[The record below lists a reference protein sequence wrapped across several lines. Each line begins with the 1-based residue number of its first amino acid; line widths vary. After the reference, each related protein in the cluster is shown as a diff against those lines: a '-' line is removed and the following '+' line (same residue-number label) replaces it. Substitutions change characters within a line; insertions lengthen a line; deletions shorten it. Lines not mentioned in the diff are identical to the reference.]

1 MPATQQRQ
9 ARSVV
14 SFVRRGERMTAGQQQ
29 AWETQWARLGR
40 DVDELPPGPIDLPG
54 WFERD
59 APVLLEIGSGMG
71 ETTAALAAAEPEVNY
86 LAVEVYKPGI
96 AQLLLRVEKL
106 GLTNLR
112 VLRGDA
118 IDVLGDHL
126 EPASLAGVRIFFPD
140 PWPKKRHH
148 KRRLVQPDFVTLI
161 ASRLAPGAL
170 LHMATDWEEYA
181 VGMRAACGAEPTLR
195 AVNAE
200 QPGGW
205 PPRPQWRPVT
215 KFERRARDEGRTT
228 RDVMFVKSI
237 TKE

>member
-1 MPATQQRQ
+1 MASTQQR
-9 ARSVV
+9 RSRAVV
-14 SFVRRGERMTAGQQQ
+14 SFVRRGERMTAGQQH
-29 AWETQWARLGR
+29 AWETHWARLGR
-40 DVDELPPGPIDLPG
+40 DVDELPPGPLDLTG

-96 AQLLLRVEKL
+96 AQLLMHVDKL

-118 IDVLGDHL
+118 IDVLDDHL

-148 KRRLVQPDFVTLI
+148 KRRLVQQDFVALI
-161 ASRLAPGAL
+161 ASRLASGAL
-170 LHMATDWEEYA
+170 LHMATDWDEYA
-181 VGMRAACGAEPTLR
+181 VGMRDACGAEPTLR
-195 AVNAE
+195 AVHAE

-205 PPRPQWRPVT
+205 APRPEWRPVT
-215 KFERRARDEGRTT
+215 KFERRAGEEGRTT
-228 RDVMFVKSI
+228 RDVMFIKST